1 MLYKGK
7 IKYVLSST
15 FTDQGYVSCLPDL
28 LAGIKRVYIL
38 KGAAGTGKATF
49 IRLLGESMSSL
60 GYEMEYWISAADA
73 VNPEGIY
80 FPQLDTAVVNGS
92 SPVSIE
98 PHYPHISGDVIN
110 LGDYLDTALIKEQAR
125 QIIKHIDQWELS
137 NRQAEMHLQSAAL
150 AKQELK
156 KSAAAHL
163 NMQQLYS
170 LVEQIYSEAT
180 LPRPGERHFFASAMT
195 AEGYIDYVEEISSD
209 CKQRFVLTGP
219 AGSGKS
225 TILAEIARKAKQ
237 QGNSVEYYYCG
248 LEADSLLMIIPP
260 AFSTAVIDGGGL
272 QLNLKPWDKV
282 INTEAVLDDFEIL
295 KEAQVSSLANHNYEE
310 LLSKAQEKLE
320 EAYRE
325 LKALKH
331 LYASKMNFQAL
342 NQRRM
347 ALLEELIQR

>member
-1 MLYKGK
+1 
-7 IKYVLSST
+7 
-15 FTDQGYVSCLPDL
+15 
-28 LAGIKRVYIL
+28 
-38 KGAAGTGKATF
+38 
-49 IRLLGESMSSL
+49 
-60 GYEMEYWISAADA
+60 
-73 VNPEGIY
+73 
-80 FPQLDTAVVNGS
+80 
-92 SPVSIE
+92 
-98 PHYPHISGDVIN
+98 
-110 LGDYLDTALIKEQAR
+110 
-125 QIIKHIDQWELS
+125 
-137 NRQAEMHLQSAAL
+137 
-150 AKQELK
+150 
-156 KSAAAHL
+156 
-163 NMQQLYS
+163 
-170 LVEQIYSEAT
+170 
-180 LPRPGERHFFASAMT
+180 MT

-248 LEADSLLMIIPP
+248 LEADSLLMIILP